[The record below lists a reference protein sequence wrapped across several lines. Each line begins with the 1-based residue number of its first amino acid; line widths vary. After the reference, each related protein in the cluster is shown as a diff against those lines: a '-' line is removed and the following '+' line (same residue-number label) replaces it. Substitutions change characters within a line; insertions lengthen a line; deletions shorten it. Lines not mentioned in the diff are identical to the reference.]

1 MIVQNI
7 VWPSISL
14 FSSERDIYFRSEPR
28 SVRLSGQGAVFSPN
42 SEILFNTYFNIF
54 PYKKWREYTG
64 CKDAFFEITLN
75 GDALVEIHGVWRREH
90 YTTEK
95 PLVSERCSASENLT
109 YRIPIPSSEDIYD
122 AVYVRIYSH
131 ESSVALLRAGFGLS
145 GVSAQA
151 VDLACCVCTYNRQA
165 YVRKIISVVAEGI
178 KSTGLPIRLSIANN
192 GSALGFDVP
201 GFVNVVE
208 NRNLGGAGGFTRA
221 AMEAA
226 GEGATHL
233 IFMDDDIDLSF
244 ESIFRVFRFFQL
256 CVPEKRDVFFSGA
269 MLSSDER
276 WLQYERNTVVSD
288 TGFHHQGHAI
298 DIRSYS
304 ATMDGATSPGIHGVA
319 GWWFCAFSVGMLRQH
334 GLPLPIFVRG
344 DDIEFSLRCG
354 REIVSMNGV
363 CVWHDP
369 FWFKYS
375 ELMEDY
381 YLPRN
386 MIINAYMAHQPLW
399 RLPHYFVFRK
409 FIKNVLCMNYVAS
422 RMNIMA
428 MVHVMDGTYKS
439 DPACLHSEMAALLRS
454 KKSAVGFVK
463 TSSEEACAPRFSA
476 LWLAGACGVL
486 VLLGFLRGGSGA
498 SRYGFGRRVRDF
510 LGRREVRV
518 YDSLRG
524 GADLAVLDRR
534 ELWLSLVRFMM
545 LYARLL
551 MKKRSL
557 RKSLIAYRHEAIK
570 PQSWARLFEGDGF

>member
-7 VWPSISL
+7 VWPSVSL

-28 SVRLSGQGAVFSPN
+28 SVRSSGRGVVISPN
-42 SEILFNTYFNIF
+42 SEVLFNTYFNVF
-54 PYKKWREYTG
+54 PYKKWCEYTG
-64 CKDAFFEITLN
+64 SKNVFFELTLS

-95 PLVSERCSASENLT
+95 PLVSERYYAVNNST
-109 YRIPIPSSEDIYD
+109 HRISIPALDDIYD

-131 ESSVALLRAGFGLS
+131 ESSVSLLRAGFGVS
-145 GVSAQA
+145 GVVPQE
-151 VDLACCVCTYNRQA
+151 VDLTCCICTYNRQA
-165 YVRKIISVVAEGI
+165 YVKNIISVVAEGVE
-178 KSTGLPIRLSIANN
+178 STGLPIKISIANN

-201 GFVNVVE
+201 EFVSVVE

-221 AMEAA
+221 AMEAVSD
-226 GEGATHL
+226 GATHV

-256 CVPEKRDVFFSGA
+256 CVPEKSDVFFSGA

-288 TGFHHQGHAI
+288 AGFHHQGHAM

-304 ATMDGATSPGIHGVA
+304 AMIDNATSPGIHGVA
-319 GWWFCAFSVGMLRQH
+319 GWWFCAFSVNMLKQH

-354 REIVSMNGV
+354 REIVSMTGV

-409 FIKNVLCMNYVAS
+409 FMKNILCMNYVAS
-422 RMNIMA
+422 RMNMMA

-439 DPACLHSEMAALLRS
+439 DPACLHSEIAGFLKS
-454 KKSAVGFVK
+454 QKSAVGFVK

-476 LWLAGACGVL
+476 LWLAGACGIL
-486 VLLGFLRGGSGA
+486 VLLGVLRGGSGA

-510 LGRREVRV
+510 LGRSEVRV
-518 YDSLRG
+518 HDRLRG
-524 GADLAVLDRR
+524 GADLAILDRR
-534 ELWLSLVRFMM
+534 EFWLSLARFMVM
-545 LYARLL
+545 YGRLII
-551 MKKRSL
+551 KRRSL

-570 PQSWARLFEGDGF
+570 PQSWSRLFDSDAC